1 MAFVKRFTLTRDN
14 TDISWDTQLAPVL
27 FSEEEEANQRAMLT
41 NNGGTDGG
49 WTVADDYTMIRE
61 LSFETEQQLRD
72 YEVALDTLYDA
83 KADDPRGAFLTNVT
97 AHGFDF
103 TLSTHETS

>member
-14 TDISWDTQLAPVL
+14 TDISWETQLAPVV
-27 FSEEEEANQRAMLT
+27 FSEQEQANQNTMLT

-49 WTVADDYTMIRE
+49 WVQSDDYTMIRE
-61 LSFETEQQLRD
+61 LSFETEEAMRD
-72 YEVALDTLYDA
+72 YEVALDTLYDS

-103 TLSTHETS
+103 TLSSHETS